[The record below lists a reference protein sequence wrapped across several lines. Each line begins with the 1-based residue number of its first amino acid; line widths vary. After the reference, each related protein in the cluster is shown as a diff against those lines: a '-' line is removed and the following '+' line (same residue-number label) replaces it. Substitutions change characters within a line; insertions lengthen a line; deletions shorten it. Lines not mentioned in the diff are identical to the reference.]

1 MWTARASRRRH
12 RPKRQA
18 GGLPTAPGR
27 ITYGSVLTTFLRHGF
42 KLNDNPT
49 HWQRGVSAVTYSRFA
64 FVHGSDVLRRSPYSY
79 VASTVVLARIYLL
92 RAQGARGAAGQ
103 VQARWRRKV
112 TRALPPARRPGSHI
126 AEPTHRGP
134 GAPRRGDAHP
144 PAPPRSASRR
154 VSVSVSR
161 ESGRKRS
168 HSTLTRRRRRVTTA
182 ARSERRQT
190 IRRFPD
196 SGAWTNRC
204 TTWHVHSCLTSPGSP
219 DSRLR
224 LPGRLHGLRQ
234 APASCETLRLSQS
247 HSPLWPGLFHH
258 FMRSH

>member
-1 MWTARASRRRH
+1 
-12 RPKRQA
+12 
-18 GGLPTAPGR
+18 
-27 ITYGSVLTTFLRHGF
+27 
-42 KLNDNPT
+42 
-49 HWQRGVSAVTYSRFA
+49 
-64 FVHGSDVLRRSPYSY
+64 
-79 VASTVVLARIYLL
+79 
-92 RAQGARGAAGQ
+92 

-234 APASCETLRLSQS
+234 APASCDPRCDSSQS
-247 HSPLWPGLFHH
+247 HSRRSGRDYFIISCGLIRTTRGSLSTAHAVTNPILLVALPLLHRHDRKHMESWIWNTNFALSFTPPVAAAASDPASASASASAAVASASAAAPTWWAGTRPFRHSGDHL
-258 FMRSH
+258 

>member
-1 MWTARASRRRH
+1 MVSN
-12 RPKRQA
+12 
-18 GGLPTAPGR
+18 
-27 ITYGSVLTTFLRHGF
+27 SMTTQHTGNGACRLLHTSYIRLSFR
-42 KLNDNPT
+42 
-49 HWQRGVSAVTYSRFA
+49 
-64 FVHGSDVLRRSPYSY
+64 SDVHRIAYSY

-134 GAPRRGDAHP
+134 GAPWETLGAPRRGDAHP